1 MCTFVNSSVLHS
13 RLAPNSR
20 VLQQKH
26 VPYKD
31 NHLISAVMSQLDQLS
46 RHFLTIIAMI
56 SNQNL
61 ENFIS
66 ILTVC
71 TLEASIE
78 KSAESMEF

>member
-1 MCTFVNSSVLHS
+1 
-13 RLAPNSR
+13 
-20 VLQQKH
+20 
-26 VPYKD
+26 
-31 NHLISAVMSQLDQLS
+31 MSQLDQLS